1 MLNADEEALVCDL
14 AETYHIFNYREM
26 SPLLVATLAVGL
38 RENSRIKI
46 KMNDTKTSY
55 LNLLLASI
63 LDDLNTLVW
72 FKTEDA
78 QHGRNRPQSI
88 LNALI
93 GGDIDDNGNMSFE
106 SAEDFENY
114 RKKLINKEEIINDN

>member
-1 MLNADEEALVCDL
+1 MLNADEEALICDL

-26 SPLLVATLAVGL
+26 SPILVATLAVGL

-88 LNALI
+88 LSTLLGSAE
-93 GGDIDDNGNMSFE
+93 DNGNMSFE

-114 RKKLINKEEIINDN
+114 RKKLINKEEIINGN

>member
-1 MLNADEEALVCDL
+1 MLNADEEALICDL

-26 SPLLVATLAVGL
+26 SPILVATLAVGL

-88 LNALI
+88 LSTLL
-93 GGDIDDNGNMSFE
+93 GSVEDNGNMSFE
-106 SAEDFENY
+106 SAADFENY
-114 RKKLINKEEIINDN
+114 RKKLINKEEKLNGN

>member
-1 MLNADEEALVCDL
+1 MLNADEEALICDL

-26 SPLLVATLAVGL
+26 SPILVATLAVGL

-55 LNLLLASI
+55 LNILLASI

-88 LNALI
+88 LSALL
-93 GGDIDDNGNMSFE
+93 GDVEGNGNMSFE
-106 SAEDFENY
+106 SAQDFEDY
-114 RKKLINKEEIINDN
+114 RKKLIKEEEKINGN

>member
-1 MLNADEEALVCDL
+1 MLNADEEALICDL

-26 SPLLVATLAVGL
+26 SPILVATLAVGL

-46 KMNDTKTSY
+46 KMNDTKISY

-88 LNALI
+88 LSTLL
-93 GGDIDDNGNMSFE
+93 GSV
-106 SAEDFENY
+106 
-114 RKKLINKEEIINDN
+114 